1 MNDEE
6 SAHDSFKV
14 KERSS
19 KDDQAKFF
27 FCLHRMGFNKC

>member
-27 FCLHRMGFNKC
+27 FLFTQNGFQ